1 MEGLAGEII
10 EGLFRWVHVV
20 AGVLWIGILYFFN
33 WVNGPFAAKLDAETK
48 QKALPELLPR
58 ALYFFRWGAAF
69 TWITGIGLLGI
80 VYYMQDVMFDG
91 APNSSNGAGL
101 GISFALAIVIG
112 PMIYDLLW
120 KSGLAK
126 NQTVGVIVSFVLL
139 IAAMAGM
146 QYGLGLGG
154 RALFI
159 HVGALFGTAMA
170 MNVWMRIW
178 PAQKKIIASIKAGEA
193 PDADLKGLAGLR
205 SKHNTYMS
213 VPLIFIMVSNHYPG
227 LFGFGDGQG
236 WILLA
241 VFVAVSWWICN
252 MIYKHSKG
260 EAPAQY

>member
-33 WVNGPFAAKLDAETK
+33 WVNGPFAATLDAETK
-48 QKALPELLPR
+48 QKAMPELLPR

-91 APNSSNGAGL
+91 APNSSNGAAL
-101 GISFALAIVIG
+101 GISFALAIIIG

-139 IAAMAGM
+139 VAAMAGM
-146 QYGLGLGG
+146 HYGLGLGG

-159 HVGALFGTAMA
+159 HVGALFGTSMA

-178 PAQKKIIASIKAGEA
+178 PAQRKIIAAIKAGEA

-213 VPLIFIMVSNHYPG
+213 VPLIFIMVSSHYPL

-241 VFVAVSWWICN
+241 GFIAVSWWLCN

-260 EAPAQY
+260 AAPAQY